1 MEKKWL
7 IETFGDSW
15 YKVLKTY
22 LESEHFYKLGA
33 GIANLR
39 SKVTI
44 YPPSDRIFRCFKET
58 PFDKV
63 KCVMYE
69 QDPYYTEGFADGLC
83 FSNSLSTGISPSLKN
98 ILIEV
103 DDNYPEWADR
113 IDYGRLYRQDLQR
126 WAAQGILLFN
136 IALTVEKGNP
146 MSHLTYWTR
155 FTTAAIE
162 ALNTKNEI
170 IHVFF
175 GKESQKYAKF
185 ATNKTHT
192 VLNITHPSTETYNRG
207 AGFFGSKVFRKI
219 NIELEARNKQIIQ
232 W

>member
-7 IETFGDSW
+7 IETFGDLW
-15 YKVLKTY
+15 YEHLKSY
-22 LESEHFYKLGA
+22 LESEHFYKLGTGLA
-33 GIANLR
+33 HLR
-39 SKVTI
+39 DRVTI
-44 YPPSDRIFRCFKET
+44 YPSSDKVFRCFKET

-146 MSHLTYWTR
+146 TSHLAYWAK
-155 FTTAAIE
+155 FTTAVIE

-185 ATNKTHT
+185 VTNKTHSI
-192 VLNITHPSTETYNRG
+192 LMANHPAAEVYRSN
-207 AGFFGSKVFRKI
+207 AGFFGS
-219 NIELEARNKQIIQ
+219 NIFKECNKQLTARNKQIIQ